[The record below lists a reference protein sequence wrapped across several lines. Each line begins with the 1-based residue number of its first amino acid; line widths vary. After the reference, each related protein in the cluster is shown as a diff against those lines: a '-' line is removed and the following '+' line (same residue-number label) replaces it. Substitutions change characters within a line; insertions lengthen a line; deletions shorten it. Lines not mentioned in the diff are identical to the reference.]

1 MPTRVTFYVLESTE
15 PADRLG
21 FSCRLAEKAW
31 KLGNRIHAHLGS
43 DAEVARLDDLLWT
56 FRQGSFVP
64 HEIVALGTPG
74 TPSAAPVTMAADPSL
89 APDAD
94 LLINLADD
102 VPAGFERYPRV
113 AEVIDGSESSRQS
126 WRRRHRHYQ
135 DAGITP
141 ETHAVGSSAG
151 AE

>member
-1 MPTRVTFYVLESTE
+1 MPMPTRVTFYVLESSE

-43 DAEVARLDDLLWT
+43 AADATRLDDLLWT

-64 HEIVALGTPG
+64 HEIVTGNGPA
-74 TPSAAPVTMAADPSL
+74 AAPVTIGADPGV

-94 LLINLADD
+94 LLINLADE
-102 VPAGFERYPRV
+102 VPAGFERYARV
-113 AEVIDGSESSRQS
+113 AEVIDGSEASRQAG
-126 WRRRHRHYQ
+126 RRRHRHYQ
-135 DAGITP
+135 EAGLTP
-141 ETHAVGSSAG
+141 ETHAVGGSAG

>member
-1 MPTRVTFYVLESTE
+1 MPTRVTFYVLESSE

-43 DAEVARLDDLLWT
+43 AAEVARFDDLLWI

-64 HEIVALGTPG
+64 HEVVAPG
-74 TPSAAPVTMAADPSL
+74 APAAAPVTMAADPSL

-94 LLINLADD
+94 LLINLADE
-102 VPAGFERYPRV
+102 VPTGFERYARV
-113 AEVIDGSESSRQS
+113 AEVIDGSESSRQAG
-126 WRRRHRHYQ
+126 RRRHRHYQ
-135 DAGITP
+135 DAGLAP
-141 ETHAVGSSAG
+141 ETHTVGSSA
-151 AE
+151 E